1 MLVDKDSHKILGS
14 QIVGGEEITGRVNW
28 VTAAIIKGATVEE
41 FVTSFENAYCP
52 PTSMVMDIINI
63 AAEDAAKKL

>member
-1 MLVDKDSHKILGS
+1 LVDKDSHKILGS

-28 VTAAIIKGATVEE
+28 VTAAIIKGTTVEE
-41 FVTSFENAYCP
+41 FVTAFENAYCP
-52 PTSMVMDIINI
+52 PTSMVMDIVNV

>member
-1 MLVDKDSHKILGS
+1 
-14 QIVGGEEITGRVNW
+14 VNW